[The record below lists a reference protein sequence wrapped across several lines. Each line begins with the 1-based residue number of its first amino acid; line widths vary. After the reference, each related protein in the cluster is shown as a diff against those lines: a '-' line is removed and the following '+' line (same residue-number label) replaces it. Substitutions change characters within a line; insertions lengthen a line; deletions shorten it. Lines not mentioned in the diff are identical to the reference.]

1 MGLQDYWGV
10 GPKTAALLTES
21 LGERAAVR
29 AIESAD
35 VGALVEAGVPAGR
48 ATRILRRATDDGDA
62 DVFATDDARD
72 VYNGVLDA
80 ATDHALT
87 DRARDRIRVLAPL
100 DTHAAAERRL
110 DEIDAAI
117 ETWRGLND
125 AEREAAVDAFAE
137 HESREAGDRAA
148 VETALALVEAGLTEG
163 TFAAF
168 ADLDAEAL
176 RDAAAALRYR
186 EGDAGVREGYDDRLD
201 ALREQADAVERLAAD
216 TVAVLD
222 DVRSGDVRGPD
233 AFREA
238 VVEHVVDATGV
249 EAAAVREHAATEA
262 SDAADFVSTT
272 LRSLADARREAATER
287 EATVRDDLDAA
298 VADAE
303 ADVEAA
309 ADAVPDAAFAC
320 SLARFAIASDL
331 TRPEYTEDATLA
343 VVGARNLDLRTQG
356 VDVQPVTYALG
367 DHGFAG
373 PPSGDRV
380 SVLTGA
386 NSGGKTTLLE
396 TLAEVATLASLGLPV
411 PAERALVGDFDR
423 LVFHRRHASFNAGVL
438 ETTLRSVVP
447 PLAADGRTLMLVDEF
462 EAITE
467 PGSAADLLH
476 GLVSL
481 TADRDALGVYV
492 THLADDLDPLP
503 GVARID
509 GIFAEGLA
517 GDLAL
522 EVDYQPRFGVVGRST
537 PEFIVE
543 RLVANADDADRAAFG
558 TLRDALADADAD
570 ADADEAADADADT
583 GTGTEVDE

>member
-1 MGLQDYWGV
+1 MGLQDYWGI

-21 LGERAAVR
+21 LGETAAIRAV
-29 AIESAD
+29 ESAD

-72 VYNGVLDA
+72 VYNRVLDA
-80 ATDHALT
+80 ATAHALT

-117 ETWRGLND
+117 ETWRGLSD

-137 HESREAGDRAA
+137 HESRDAGDRAA
-148 VETALALVEAGLTEG
+148 VETALALIEAGLTTG

-168 ADLDAEAL
+168 ADLDADAL
-176 RDAAAALRYR
+176 RDAAAALRAR
-186 EGDAGVREGYDDRLD
+186 DGDDGVRDGYDDRLD
-201 ALREQADAVERLAAD
+201 ALREQAAAVERLATD

-222 DVRSGDVRGPD
+222 DVRSGDLRGPD

-238 VVEHVVDATGV
+238 VIEHVVDATGV

-272 LRSLADARREAATER
+272 LRSLADARREAAAER
-287 EATVRDDLDAA
+287 EATVRADLDAA
-298 VADAE
+298 IDEAE

-320 SLARFAIASDL
+320 SLARFAIAYDL
-331 TRPEYTEDATLA
+331 TRPEYTEDAALA
-343 VVGARNLDLRTQG
+343 VVGARNLDLLTEG
-356 VDVQPVTYALG
+356 VAVQPVSYALG
-367 DHGFAG
+367 AHDTVGADGAGADGDASQHFAG
-373 PPSGDRV
+373 LPSGDRV

-411 PAERALVGDFDR
+411 PAEHALVGDFDR

-447 PLAADGRTLMLVDEF
+447 PLAAEGRTLMLVDEF

-481 TADRDALGVYV
+481 TAERDALGVYV

-517 GDLAL
+517 DDLAL

-543 RLVANADDADRAAFG
+543 RLVANADDADREAFG
-558 TLRDALADADAD
+558 TLRDALAAADDADD
-570 ADADEAADADADT
+570 
-583 GTGTEVDE
+583 

>member
-1 MGLQDYWGV
+1 MELQDYWGV
-10 GPKTAALLTES
+10 GPKTAALLEDA
-21 LGERAAVR
+21 LGETAAIR

-35 VGALVEAGVPAGR
+35 VGALVDAGVPAGR
-48 ATRILRRATDDGDA
+48 ATRILRRASDDGDA

-72 VYNGVLDA
+72 VYNRVLDA
-80 ATDHALT
+80 ATAYALT

-100 DTHAAAERRL
+100 ADADAAERRL
-110 DEIDAAI
+110 DEVEAAI
-117 ETWRGLND
+117 GTWRDLND
-125 AEREAAVDAFAE
+125 ADRDAAVAAFEE
-137 HESREAGDRAA
+137 HESREAGERAA
-148 VETALALVEAGLTEG
+148 VETALALIDAGLTSG
-163 TFAAF
+163 IFAPF
-168 ADLDAEAL
+168 AELDADAL

-186 EGDAGVREGYDDRLD
+186 DDDTGVSEGYDDRLD
-201 ALREQADAVERLAAD
+201 TLRAQADAIEHLATDA
-216 TVAVLD
+216 VAVLD
-222 DVRSGDVRGPD
+222 DVRSGTLHGPD

-238 VVEHVVDATGV
+238 VVEHVTDATGV
-249 EAAAVREHAATEA
+249 EAAAVREHAASDAT
-262 SDAADFVSTT
+262 DAADFVSTT
-272 LRSLADARREAATER
+272 LRSLADARREAAAER
-287 EATVRDDLDAA
+287 EASVREDLDAA
-298 VADAE
+298 VAEAE

-320 SLARFAIASDL
+320 SLARFAIAYDL
-331 TRPEYTEDATLA
+331 TRPEYTADAALA
-343 VVGARNLDLRTQG
+343 VVGARSLDLRSEG
-356 VDVQPVTYALG
+356 VSVQPVTYALG
-367 DHGFAG
+367 DHDFAG

-543 RLVANADDADRAAFG
+543 RLVANAVDDEREAFA
-558 TLRDALADADAD
+558 TLRDA
-570 ADADEAADADADT
+570 
-583 GTGTEVDE
+583 VDERPVTDGDDA

>member
-1 MGLQDYWGV
+1 MESDLQDYWGV
-10 GPKTAALLTES
+10 GPKTAALLTDA
-21 LGERAAVR
+21 LGEADAIR

-35 VGALVEAGVPAGR
+35 VTALVDAGVPAGR
-48 ATRILRRATDDGDA
+48 ATRVLRRASDAGDA

-72 VYNGVLDA
+72 VYDRVLDV
-80 ATDHALT
+80 ATSHALT
-87 DRARDRIRVLAPL
+87 ERARDRIRVLAPL

-110 DEIDAAI
+110 DEVEAAVT
-117 ETWRGLND
+117 TWTELSD
-125 AEREAAVDAFAE
+125 AERDAAVAAFEE
-137 HESREAGDRAA
+137 HESREAGDLAA
-148 VETALALVEAGLTEG
+148 VETALALIETGLDTG

-168 ADLDAEAL
+168 ADLDADAL

-186 EGDAGVREGYDDRLD
+186 EGDDGVAEGYDDRLD
-201 ALREQADAVERLAAD
+201 ALREQAVAVERLATDA
-216 TVAVLD
+216 VAVLD
-222 DVRSGDVRGPD
+222 DVRAGDLRGPD

-238 VVEHVVDATGV
+238 VVEHVTEATGV

-262 SDAADFVSTT
+262 TDAADFVSTT
-272 LRSLADARREAATER
+272 LRSLADARREAAAER
-287 EATVRDDLDAA
+287 EATVRADLDAA
-298 VADAE
+298 VEAAE
-303 ADVEAA
+303 DDVERA

-331 TRPEYTEDATLA
+331 TRPEYTDDAALA
-343 VVGARNLDLRTQG
+343 VVGARNLGLLADG
-356 VDVQPVTYALG
+356 VAVQSVTYALG
-367 DHGFAG
+367 DHEFAG
-373 PPSGDRV
+373 PPAGDRV

-447 PLAADGRTLMLVDEF
+447 PLASDGRTLMLVDEF

-481 TADRDALGVYV
+481 TADSDALGVYV

-503 GVARID
+503 GVARVD
-509 GIFAEGLA
+509 GIFAEGLS
-517 GDLAL
+517 DELAL

-543 RLVANADDADRAAFG
+543 RLVANADGAERAAFA
-558 TLRDALADADAD
+558 TLRDDVGGETPAEDDD
-570 ADADEAADADADT
+570 
-583 GTGTEVDE
+583 